1 MANQWKPWLLA
12 GCYALLSLSAVAQT
26 PLQAEM
32 YMDPSCP
39 CCKKWAAHLEQ
50 AGFAVKIHQVV
61 NINQTRQQLG
71 MPSQYG
77 SCHTAKV
84 GGYLI
89 EGHVPAQDIKQLL
102 LQKPKAIGLAVPGMV
117 TGSPGME
124 TPGVPNQRYQTLLIE
139 NPRSAKVFANH

>member
-1 MANQWKPWLLA
+1 
-12 GCYALLSLSAVAQT
+12 
-26 PLQAEM
+26 
-32 YMDPSCP
+32 
-39 CCKKWAAHLEQ
+39 
-50 AGFAVKIHQVV
+50 
-61 NINQTRQQLG
+61 